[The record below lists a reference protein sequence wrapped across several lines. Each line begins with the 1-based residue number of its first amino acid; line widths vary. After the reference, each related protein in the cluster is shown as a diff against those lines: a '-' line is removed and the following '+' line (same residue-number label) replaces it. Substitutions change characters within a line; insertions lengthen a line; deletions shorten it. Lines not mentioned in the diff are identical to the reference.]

1 MEETGRLLGGV
12 AASGGSGWGAGT
24 CLGREPTRPGQAV
37 SQWSRA
43 LAALSLL
50 PGRGCCPPARRTA
63 PRPAPPHLLPLCP
76 PRQDPRS
83 RANRSPQQLALTPS
97 GPRPSLRLTPPP
109 VCLENRSHTQ
119 TCTPHWPCAG
129 LRAKPSSCFVLLVP
143 VSNGGGGETPLLSPF
158 CRGEDRGPERSGDW
172 LGAPVLARASRRRPQ
187 VAWAASLF
195 WPADGA
201 GPNGTQRGPG
211 PGGAGQHLAGW
222 PAGLQR
228 AVGSWWWGP
237 SPLPA
242 PLQAGAAEFLEVL
255 KCLSRPPA
263 PPPGQLPVRPA
274 PPRAAGQLLP
284 LPPLRFRN
292 LTHSPGHPRAQWPS

>member
-1 MEETGRLLGGV
+1 MGGRDLPGPGADSTWTGCEPAEPR
-12 AASGGSGWGAGT
+12 AGGS
-24 CLGREPTRPGQAV
+24 V
-37 SQWSRA
+37 
-43 LAALSLL
+43 
-50 PGRGCCPPARRTA
+50 PPARPWLLPPSPPHGSP
-63 PRPAPPHLLPLCP
+63 PRPASPAPALPP

-143 VSNGGGGETPLLSPF
+143 VSSGGGETPLLSPF

-228 AVGSWWWGP
+228 GVGAGGGARAPFLRPCGLGQP
-237 SPLPA
+237 S
-242 PLQAGAAEFLEVL
+242 FWR
-255 KCLSRPPA
+255 C
-263 PPPGQLPVRPA
+263 
-274 PPRAAGQLLP
+274 
-284 LPPLRFRN
+284 
-292 LTHSPGHPRAQWPS
+292 